1 VDIPAISNT
10 KDAIKAVVSL
20 FAKGE
25 HDFSRIL
32 KLVKD
37 SEALFRLVAKI
48 ISPLV
53 KTSQDPHDQ
62 FKRLINLET
71 HI

>member
-1 VDIPAISNT
+1 M
-10 KDAIKAVVSL
+10 SL

-32 KLVKD
+32 KMIKD
-37 SEALFRLVAKI
+37 SEALFRLVTKI